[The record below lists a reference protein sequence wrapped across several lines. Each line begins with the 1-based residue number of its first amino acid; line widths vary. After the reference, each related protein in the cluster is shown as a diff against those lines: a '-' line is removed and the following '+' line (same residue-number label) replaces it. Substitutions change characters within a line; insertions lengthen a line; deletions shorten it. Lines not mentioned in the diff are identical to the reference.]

1 MAIEFD
7 PGALLARSFA
17 LPRGPRVCLRLARLR
32 DRAGIEALLER
43 ATERGHGADGPLA
56 AAVPALDE
64 LDVARLLRP
73 DPRQTLVLVATALI
87 GTVDL
92 IVGLGAIELGGASSS
107 TEPSLIVVDHELT
120 DGLDELLERAL
131 VGRSQVLRRRRAA

>member
-1 MAIEFD
+1 
-7 PGALLARSFA
+7 
-17 LPRGPRVCLRLARLR
+17 
-32 DRAGIEALLER
+32 
-43 ATERGHGADGPLA
+43 LA